1 MDFADDVGGRTAVAV
16 GSGQR
21 NGAGEERNDTG
32 SGSFERSLGLV
43 PRKQPWFA
51 ARYRRWLALLLT
63 VFLVLPTVIWGVPVL
78 ASSTPAV
85 ISRHFQHDQMRPL
98 VPVAGR
104 WSVGNGVLSVDN
116 FNLSAPLPKQFAYV
130 NTSMRNE
137 VVLAEVTIVA
147 TPGTNNWRVGIFAHG
162 TGSGSNSQKWA
173 LILRGGK
180 LSLLDENTAWIRQIP
195 FSSSPGQ
202 TYFMELAVNGT
213 TVNGRVWSASQ
224 TEPPG
229 WTITGTFPPNAAQYG
244 TNAGLYVANAD
255 AAFSSFQVRVAP
267 PVLRVTPKAPGAIFQ
282 QGDQAGYAATLTNSS
297 NRGASYRIAYTVDNL
312 AGNVVESGSVPATVP
327 PLGVTN
333 VDIPVSLP
341 RLGYYTIAFQLT
353 AVDGFPLETLPVS
366 SLCAVPPPTLEPAVQ
381 NPVGMNGNLT
391 FNATYGTTSQVSSAF
406 TALAQQG
413 IGWYRLN
420 LNARSLAIHAGDP
433 NWQAT
438 DRIVKSARGQHIQ
451 LLGLL
456 TGWPMGIDPFG
467 AHPSTTFTQALNS
480 YLSYVRQV
488 VNRYRPGGFLPRSNG
503 WTSYGISTWEIW
515 NEPVTP
521 QFWGGTAAEYH
532 TLAQATAQTIR
543 SIEPGATI
551 LAYADQPANL
561 VNSTPPG
568 LLSGLSAH
576 YYPGAQ
582 PPDNPTFSVYGMV
595 KQDLNWTSQLGG
607 SLWITEAGW
616 STHRVSPATEAS
628 NWVET
633 VLDGLTAGASHVL
646 LFSQIYPG
654 SGFSEEY
661 SNLTPKVAYPALAEL
676 NHRLVG
682 FHPIGRFNLGSSLI
696 ADAFSNG
703 GNTLVTLW
711 SPTQSGS
718 LTLPRSPTP
727 MVAYGWMGNPINPN
741 GQRLTVPI
749 SSTPV
754 YLEFYDTNP
763 QMAEGLLHLARESNL
778 PPFSLTV
785 GSKPQSSATPVVTV
799 TVTNVANRPQG
810 GTLTLTLPSG
820 WTGVP
825 QASTT
830 AAATYAPS
838 LSIGPIS
845 VGGQFNAVFELT
857 APYVPKQFKVVATMS
872 GQNGAPS
879 VSVPQTLSNVAP
891 SRQPALVRRHPRR

>member
-1 MDFADDVGGRTAVAV
+1 M
-16 GSGQR
+16 
-21 NGAGEERNDTG
+21 
-32 SGSFERSLGLV
+32 
-43 PRKQPWFA
+43 PRKHPYPWLVGRF
-51 ARYRRWLALLLT
+51 RRWLALLLT
-63 VFLVLPTVIWGVPVL
+63 ACLILPTFVWGFPVD

-85 ISRHFQHDQMRPL
+85 ITRHFQHDHLQPL

-104 WSVGNGVLSVDN
+104 WSVGNGVLSADN
-116 FNLSAPLPKQFAYV
+116 FNLNAPLPKQFAYV
-130 NTSMRNE
+130 NTHMRNE
-137 VVLAEVTIVA
+137 VVLAETTIVA

-162 TGSGSNSQKWA
+162 TGQGGNSQKWA
-173 LILRGGK
+173 LILRGGH
-180 LSLLDENTAWIRQIP
+180 LSLLDENTAWIAQIP
-195 FSSSPGQ
+195 FTSSPGQ

-213 TVNGRVWSASQ
+213 TVDGRVWQANQ
-224 TEPPG
+224 AEPTG
-229 WTITGTFPPNAAQYG
+229 WTITGKFPPNAAQYG
-244 TNAGLYVANAD
+244 TAAGLYVANAD
-255 AAFSSFQVRVAP
+255 ANFSSFQVRVAP

-282 QGDQAGYAATLTNSS
+282 QGDPAGYVAALTNSS
-297 NRGASYRIAYTVDNL
+297 NRGASYRIAYTVNNL
-312 AGNVVESGSVPATVP
+312 AGNVVETASVPANVP

-333 VDIPVSLP
+333 LSIPVPLP
-341 RLGYYTIAFQLT
+341 RLGYYTIAFELT

-366 SLCAVPPPTLEPAVQ
+366 TLSSVPPPTQESSLQ

-391 FNATYGTTSQVSSAF
+391 FNATYGTTSQVASAF

-420 LNARSLAIHAGDP
+420 LNAKSLAIHASDP

-438 DRIVKSARGQHIQ
+438 DRIVKAARGQHIQ

-456 TGWPMGIDPFG
+456 TGWPTGVDPFG
-467 AHPSTTFTQALNS
+467 AHPTTTFTQALKT
-480 YLSYVRQV
+480 YLAYVRRV

-532 TLAQATAQTIR
+532 TLAQATAETIR
-543 SIEPGATI
+543 SVEPHATI
-551 LAYADQPANL
+551 LAYADQPATL
-561 VNSTPPG
+561 VNAAPPG
-568 LLSGLSAH
+568 LFSGLSVH

-616 STHRVSPATEAS
+616 STQRVSPTAEAT

-633 VLDGLTAGASHVL
+633 VLDGLTAGASHVM
-646 LFSQIYPG
+646 LFTQVYPG

-661 SNLTPKVAYPALAEL
+661 SNLTPKIAYPVLAEL

-682 FHPIGRFNLGSSLI
+682 FHPIGRLNLGSSLI

-703 GNTLVTLW
+703 GDTLVALW

-718 LTLPRSPTP
+718 LTLPSSATP
-727 MVAYGWMGNPINPN
+727 VIAYGWMGNPINPN
-741 GQRLTVPI
+741 GHRLTVPI
-749 SSTPV
+749 GSTPV
-754 YLEFYDTNP
+754 YLDFYDTNP
-763 QMAEGLLHLARESNL
+763 QTATGLLHLAQESNI
-778 PPFSLTV
+778 PPFSLTM
-785 GSKPQSSATPVVTV
+785 SSQPQASAMPAVTV
-799 TVTNVANRPQG
+799 TVTNVANRPEG

-820 WTGVP
+820 WSGVP

-830 AAATYAPS
+830 AAATYAPA
-838 LSIGPIS
+838 LPIGPIP
-845 VGGQFNAVFELT
+845 VGGQFSAVFDLS
-857 APYVPKQFKVVATMS
+857 APYVPKRFKVIATMTS
-872 GQNGAPS
+872 SNGAPS

-891 SRQPALVRRHPRR
+891 GSQPALIRRHRRQ